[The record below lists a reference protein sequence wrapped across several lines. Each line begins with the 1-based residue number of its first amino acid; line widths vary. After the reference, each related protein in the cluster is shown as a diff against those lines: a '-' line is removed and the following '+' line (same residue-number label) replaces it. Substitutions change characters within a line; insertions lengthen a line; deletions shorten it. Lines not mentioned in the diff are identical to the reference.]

1 VSGVS
6 GRGFSTWPCVSGVA
20 GSDVVPA
27 TSSLDHQPSGREFV
41 DRSVMAETSGEP
53 TLTSS
58 GEVLPLGFLD
68 LIDER
73 RGDPTRK
80 ARSCLLLKSLEPSV
94 SARSHDVLSGS
105 E

>member
-1 VSGVS
+1 M
-6 GRGFSTWPCVSGVA
+6 SGVA

-41 DRSVMAETSGEP
+41 DRSVIAEASGEP
-53 TLTSS
+53 TCTSS

-73 RGDPTRK
+73 RGEPTRY
-80 ARSCLLLKSLEPSV
+80 ARSSLLFGSLEPSV
-94 SARSHDVLSGS
+94 SAWSHDVLSAS